1 MDKQIINLTGGKLV
15 LYNRG
20 GEWSADLYEY
30 RYCDHSNYEVLVG
43 SHRGPNP
50 RNATKK
56 AMRAWN
62 DRGSDVL

>member
-1 MDKQIINLTGGKLV
+1 MDKQIISLTGGKLV

-30 RYCDHSNYEVLVG
+30 RYCGFSYEVRVG
-43 SHRGPNP
+43 SYYGPNP

-56 AMRAWN
+56 AMRAWYK
-62 DRGSDVL
+62 RGGAS